1 LNPPSGWAILTLVHY
16 DLQDAG
22 QEARLA
28 TVGIRELT
36 KLLVGALLLVC
47 AVVAPANAQQPIV
60 TIPYFIDEDG
70 AISVAVTINGR
81 GPYKFI
87 VDTGATVTLAFRNL
101 AAIENFEPTG
111 GPPRRVLGINGSA
124 TLDTFAF
131 GDVALGPATMSD
143 HVGVIL
149 DDWAPPRQSPHGI
162 LGIDFFRRYAVVFD
176 VSAKTM
182 SLYPHGGIPK
192 STINRWR
199 EIRLNPK
206 TYANLSGAL
215 FTTTGYLHDSP
226 MTFII
231 DLGSIASLVNY
242 TAAQS
247 LYSGVLTRGAGGS
260 LTTGSRLADVFDDRT
275 QTKTGRFNRVRIGPA
290 IWRRVVMWL
299 RDAPIFEELGVA
311 EEPYGLLGADLIAA
325 QDFALDFGENRLY
338 LSRASRK

>member
-1 LNPPSGWAILTLVHY
+1 MIVWNAIVETLLAPLRIRHVARFFIGAIL
-16 DLQDAG
+16 AF
-22 QEARLA
+22 
-28 TVGIRELT
+28 
-36 KLLVGALLLVC
+36 C
-47 AVVAPANAQQPIV
+47 AVAAAANAQQPIV
-60 TIPYFIDEDG
+60 TVPYFIDDDG
-70 AISVAVTINGR
+70 AINVAVTIDGR

-131 GDVALGPATMSD
+131 GDIAIGPAKMND
-143 HVGVIL
+143 HIGVIL
-149 DDWAPPRQSPHGI
+149 DDWAPPRRSPHGI

-176 VSAKTM
+176 VTAKTM

-199 EIRLNPK
+199 EIRLMPR
-206 TYANLSGAL
+206 TYTNVSGAL
-215 FTTTGYLHDSP
+215 FTTTAFLNDSP

-242 TAAQS
+242 TAAES

-260 LTTGSRLADVFDDRT
+260 LTTGSRLSDVFDDRT
-275 QTKTGRFNRVRIGPA
+275 KTKTGRFNRVRVGPM

-311 EEPYGLLGADLIAA
+311 DEPYGLLGADLIAA
-325 QDFALDFGENRLY
+325 QNFALDFGENRLY